1 MLVPLGT
8 QHSPRRL
15 RNVLINMIEPGTTA
29 NSVVLPSL
37 GAGAFLQETSVPT
50 CNAGIKLD
58 NDGNI
63 YSKQSNGGFSQ
74 VGTWLLTGAASGFY
88 ASSTIDSGTL
98 DTDAGATFVV
108 LSTDR
113 EYSVANATSNS
124 ERTTLV
130 TLTLSSD
137 VSGVPVVASRQY
149 RVSALVGIVP

>member
-1 MLVPLGT
+1 M
-8 QHSPRRL
+8 QHSRRRL
-15 RNVLINMIEPGTTA
+15 PKVLINMIEPGPTSA
-29 NSVVLPSL
+29 AVSLPSL
-37 GAGAFLQETSVPT
+37 GAGTFSQETSVPT

-74 VGTWLLTGAASGFY
+74 VGTWLLTGSASGFF

-98 DTDAGATFVV
+98 DTDAGSTFVV

-124 ERTTLV
+124 ERTTFV

-149 RVSALVGIVP
+149 KINALVGILP